1 MKMKKINK
9 KGFTLIELLVV
20 IVILVVIMAVAIP
33 SVTSS
38 IERSKDKQLTQ
49 VKNLVTSAAELY
61 YDSHKNTPSLFEGNK
76 ITIKT
81 LIEAGY
87 LKEAEAKDPFHEK
100 RTVCG
105 YVEIGTSGQLK
116 TYTFKEQNNCGSE
129 CKDENEGKGKGY
141 CKAMTS

>member
-61 YDSHKNTPSLFEGNK
+61 YDSHKNDSELGNT
-76 ITIKT
+76 ITVGD
-81 LIEAGY
+81 LIEKGY
-87 LKEAEAKDPFHEK
+87 LRPAEAKDPFHEK

-105 YVEIGTSGQLK
+105 YVEVSTSGQLK

-129 CKDENEGKGKGY
+129 CKDENVGKENGY
-141 CKAMTS
+141 CKAMAS

>member
-61 YDSHKNTPSLFEGNK
+61 YDSNKNSLGTNFPITVK
-76 ITIKT
+76 IET
-81 LIEAGY
+81 LISNGY
-87 LKEAEAKDPFHEK
+87 LTPAEAKDPFHEK

-105 YVEIGTSGQLK
+105 YVEIGTSEQLK

>member
-61 YDSHKNTPSLFEGNK
+61 YDSNKNSLGTNFPITVK
-76 ITIKT
+76 IET
-81 LIEAGY
+81 LISNGY
-87 LKEAEAKDPFHEK
+87 LTPAEAKDPFHEK

-105 YVEIGTSGQLK
+105 HVVIENKNSFKFIDSTCNAACNSG
-116 TYTFKEQNNCGSE
+116 EE
-129 CKDENEGKGKGY
+129 CV
-141 CKAMTS
+141 AMTS

>member
-49 VKNLVTSAAELY
+49 VKNLVTSAAFCY
-61 YDSHKNTPSLFEGNK
+61 
-76 ITIKT
+76 
-81 LIEAGY
+81 
-87 LKEAEAKDPFHEK
+87 
-100 RTVCG
+100 
-105 YVEIGTSGQLK
+105 
-116 TYTFKEQNNCGSE
+116 
-129 CKDENEGKGKGY
+129 
-141 CKAMTS
+141 

>member
-61 YDSHKNTPSLFEGNK
+61 YDSNKNSLGTNFPITVK
-76 ITIKT
+76 IET
-81 LIEAGY
+81 LISNGY
-87 LKEAEAKDPFHEK
+87 LTPAEAKDPFHEK

-105 YVEIGTSGQLK
+105 HVVIEMIENKNSFKFIDSTCNAACNSG
-116 TYTFKEQNNCGSE
+116 EE
-129 CKDENEGKGKGY
+129 CV
-141 CKAMTS
+141 AMTS

>member
-61 YDSHKNTPSLFEGNK
+61 YDSHKNSLTTNQT
-76 ITIKT
+76 ITIGK
-81 LIEAGY
+81 LIEDKY
-87 LKEAEAKDPFHEK
+87 LTATEAKDPFHEK
-100 RTVCG
+100 RTICG
-105 YVEIGTSGQLK
+105 YISYNSTEKSFEFNEANT
-116 TYTFKEQNNCGSE
+116 CGSD
-129 CKDENEGKGKGY
+129 CGVDTDGSKNGY
-141 CKAMTS
+141 CKKTS